1 MKSIVRSMNGL
12 PWILKLSLCIPVL
25 DIFWSVGRVING
37 LAKGSI
43 LWTII
48 GILTIVPGVAFMW
61 IVDIILVILRGKAF
75 AMT

>member
-1 MKSIVRSMNGL
+1 MKGIVKAMNGL
-12 PWILKLSLCIPVL
+12 PWILKIILCIPVL

-48 GILTIVPGVAFMW
+48 GILTIVPGAAFMW
-61 IVDIILVILRGKAF
+61 IVDIILVILRVKAF

>member
-1 MKSIVRSMNGL
+1 MKGIVKAMNGL
-12 PWILKLSLCIPVL
+12 PWILKIILCIPVL
-25 DIFWSVGRVING
+25 DIFWSVGRVISG

-48 GILTIVPGVAFMW
+48 GILTIVPGAAFMW